1 MITKGIDT
9 SIQKAF
15 IVFIAFSTMM
25 TKRKEV
31 EIKAQPLL
39 DKIQDLI
46 KMEHK

>member
-25 TKRKEV
+25 TKRKDV
-31 EIKAQPLL
+31 ETQPLL